1 MTKLLKTLKGLS
13 HDHEL
18 FYDYLIEIGQDLED
32 LSDIRTPD
40 NYVDGCQSAVW
51 VTVKDNNYVV
61 DSDAFIVKGVAKV
74 ITEEANSM
82 TNTETLS
89 LKHFSD
95 VTKFLTVQRQR
106 GMQSIINRIRELS
119 SEAI

>member
-1 MTKLLKTLKGLS
+1 MTKLLETLKGLF

-51 VTVKDNNYVV
+51 VAVKDNNYVV